1 MCSSF
6 LCRFGESA
14 ELLHGFDEPFTVG
27 TGAHVL
33 QQLSFSQS
41 RTNFA
46 EVFLKDGRIIC
57 LCL

>member
-6 LCRFGESA
+6 LCRFGENA

-46 EVFLKDGRIIC
+46 EVP
-57 LCL
+57 